1 MKAARI
7 IIGAGLI
14 LCVLNLVAFFDLET
28 RARAIEANEATLA
41 DALDNVTSEGLL
53 QKGPPPRGM
62 RIIGIFRTNYGTDG
76 IFDEIASIGTWDG
89 NAYTHTYTE
98 RGEPLTYALTYAP
111 PDEWFP
117 YPAK

>member
-7 IIGAGLI
+7 LIGAGLI
-14 LCVLNLVAFFDLET
+14 LCALNVVAFFDLEK
-28 RARAIEANEATLA
+28 RARAIEDGEAALR
-41 DALDNVTSEGLL
+41 DALDTATTGGLL
-53 QKGPPPRGM
+53 QKGPPPKGVRV
-62 RIIGIFRTNYGTDG
+62 IGIFRTNYGTDG
-76 IFDEIASIGTWDG
+76 LFDEIASIGSWDG

-98 RGEPLTYALTYAP
+98 KGELLTYALTYAP